1 MLHCTLSFSL
11 KNSSL
16 SLSLCLYVSH
26 SLSTLYAE
34 NRGRGFDRPVNLG
47 LQVGRTEVEGIARA
61 AWHLASPPVSGVDA
75 PLSTLV
81 PLCPC
86 SHSSRPLPLRASLSP
101 FPFCFPARFR
111 PLPATLIGK
120 ASKSAKWTRSK
131 CVNNY
136 WLINC
141 RKFKKYVYLLSTGFF
156 LEILIIIIGF
166 R

>member
-120 ASKSAKWTRSK
+120 TSKWTRSK

-141 RKFKKYVYLLSTGFF
+141 RKFKKYVYLLSIGF
-156 LEILIIIIGF
+156 LEILIIKVIIIG
-166 R
+166 